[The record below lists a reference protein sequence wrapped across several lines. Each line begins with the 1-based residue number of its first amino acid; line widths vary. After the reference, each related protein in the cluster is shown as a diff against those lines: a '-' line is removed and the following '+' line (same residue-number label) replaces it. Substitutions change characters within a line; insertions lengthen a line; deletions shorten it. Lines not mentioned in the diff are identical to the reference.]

1 MKHTNII
8 HTRRK
13 TLYIND
19 KCHKE
24 YYCIARFTNPICKC
38 FNVNSSTPN
47 KYLIKSNPDITIK
60 LQEHININFDKFT
73 HLYWNSANKIRYYI

>member
-19 KCHKE
+19 KCHKHN
-24 YYCIARFTNPICKC
+24 YCMARFTIPICKC
-38 FNVNSSTPN
+38 FNVNYSTPN
-47 KYLIKSNPDITIK
+47 KYLIKSNPDIPIK